1 MKKEIKFNKQGLL
14 ILAKVCLI
22 LSMIASLFFAITL
35 VVFIFTYNPLVIVLF
50 GLSILS
56 FMFCLMSYLQIEN
69 SKNKKDLLVFGILS
83 IFFGYGISGIFM
95 LCAKDN

>member
-1 MKKEIKFNKQGLL
+1 MEKERNFNKQVLL
-14 ILAKVCLI
+14 ILAKVSLI

-35 VVFIFTYNPLVIVLF
+35 FVFIFTYNPLAIVLF

>member
-1 MKKEIKFNKQGLL
+1 MEKERKFNKQVLL

-22 LSMIASLFFAITL
+22 LSMIASLFFMVTL
-35 VVFIFTYNPLVIVLF
+35 FGFIFTYNPLAIVLF

-56 FMFCLMSYLQIEN
+56 FMFCLTSYLQIEN

>member
-22 LSMIASLFFAITL
+22 LSMIASLFFAVTL
-35 VVFIFTYNPLVIVLF
+35 FVFIFTYNPLVIVLF

>member
-1 MKKEIKFNKQGLL
+1 MEKERNFNKQVLL

-22 LSMIASLFFAITL
+22 LSMIVSLFFMVTL
-35 VVFIFTYNPLVIVLF
+35 FVFIFTYNPLAIVLF

-56 FMFCLMSYLQIEN
+56 FMFCLMSYIQIEN

-83 IFFGYGISGIFM
+83 IFFGYGISGILM

>member
-1 MKKEIKFNKQGLL
+1 MEKERKFNKQVLL

-22 LSMIASLFFAITL
+22 LSMIVSLFFMVTL
-35 VVFIFTYNPLVIVLF
+35 FVFIFTYNPLAIVLF

-69 SKNKKDLLVFGILS
+69 SKNKKRFISVWNFIYLLWIWY
-83 IFFGYGISGIFM
+83 IWNIYA
-95 LCAKDN
+95 LC

>member
-1 MKKEIKFNKQGLL
+1 MEKVRNFNKQVL
-14 ILAKVCLI
+14 ITLAKVSLI
-22 LSMIASLFFAITL
+22 LSMIASLFFAVTL
-35 VVFIFTYNPLVIVLF
+35 FVFIFTYNPLVIVLF
-50 GLSILS
+50 GLPILS

-83 IFFGYGISGIFM
+83 IFFGYAISGIFM

>member
-1 MKKEIKFNKQGLL
+1 MEKERKFNKQVLL

-22 LSMIASLFFAITL
+22 LSMIVSLFFMITL
-35 VVFIFTYNPLVIVLF
+35 FVFIFTYNPLVIVLF

-56 FMFCLMSYLQIEN
+56 FMFCLMSYIQIEN

>member
-1 MKKEIKFNKQGLL
+1 MEKERNFNKQVLL

-22 LSMIASLFFAITL
+22 LSMIASLCFAVTL
-35 VVFIFTYNPLVIVLF
+35 FVFVFTYNPLAIVLF

-83 IFFGYGISGIFM
+83 IFFGYAISGIFM